1 MLITYTYYHS
11 DIKATPCGFSN
22 VSRSE
27 AAKRRSCIYRYL
39 FIKLLDFLK
48 TFRLSKN
55 F

>member
-27 AAKRRSCIYRYL
+27 VVYIDI
-39 FIKLLDFLK
+39 FLL
-48 TFRLSKN
+48 N